1 MQCYTWCPAGIISVI
16 GISFTF
22 INVTI
27 QSMSNMMVSQAVQR
41 PAQSRSLWGLHAGIR
56 LYLASWG
63 LTQDMMPAESR
74 RHLE

>member
-1 MQCYTWCPAGIISVI
+1 MLCCTWCPAGIISVI

-27 QSMSNMMVSQAVQR
+27 QSMSNMMVRQAVNVSQVIAALDFML
-41 PAQSRSLWGLHAGIR
+41 PSVCAQPPSE
-56 LYLASWG
+56 
-63 LTQDMMPAESR
+63 LTQGLLLAESR